1 MGSRDMVTSVTS
13 FSRTGLSDWLIQ
25 RVTSIILL
33 AYFLLIAYQ
42 LMGSVDYTGWAR
54 LFEQTWMKVFTLM
67 AALSLAAHSWIGL
80 WSVFTDY
87 LTERM
92 LGPKGNVIR
101 LVCQLGASLA
111 LVGYVIWLHIFF
123 HNRFILLLLLSSHLI
138 KCRYFYCHWFKYRFT
153 FLD

>member
-1 MGSRDMVTSVTS
+1 MVTSVTS

-42 LMGSVDYTGWAR
+42 LMGSVDYTSWTK

-92 LGPKGNVIR
+92 LGPKGNTFR
-101 LVCQLGASLA
+101 LVCQLAASLA
-111 LVGYVIWLHIFF
+111 LVGYVIWVVVIVW
-123 HNRFILLLLLSSHLI
+123 S
-138 KCRYFYCHWFKYRFT
+138 
-153 FLD
+153 

>member
-1 MGSRDMVTSVTS
+1 MVPSVTS

-25 RVTSIILL
+25 RVTSVILL

-42 LMGSVDYTGWAR
+42 LMGSVDYTSWMR

-101 LVCQLGASLA
+101 LVSQLGASLA
-111 LVGYVIWLHIFF
+111 LVGYVIWVVVI
-123 HNRFILLLLLSSHLI
+123 IWS
-138 KCRYFYCHWFKYRFT
+138 
-153 FLD
+153 

>member
-1 MGSRDMVTSVTS
+1 MVTSVTS

-25 RVTSIILL
+25 RVTLVILL

-42 LMGSVDYTGWAR
+42 LMGSVDYTSWAR

-92 LGPKGNVIR
+92 LGSKGNVIR
-101 LVCQLGASLA
+101 LVSQLGASLA
-111 LVGYVIWLHIFF
+111 LVGYVIWVVVI
-123 HNRFILLLLLSSHLI
+123 IWS
-138 KCRYFYCHWFKYRFT
+138 
-153 FLD
+153 

>member
-1 MGSRDMVTSVTS
+1 MVTSVTS

-42 LMGSVDYTGWAR
+42 LMGSVYYTGWAR

-111 LVGYVIWLHIFF
+111 LVGYVIWVVVI
-123 HNRFILLLLLSSHLI
+123 IWS
-138 KCRYFYCHWFKYRFT
+138 
-153 FLD
+153 

>member
-1 MGSRDMVTSVTS
+1 MVTSVTS

-33 AYFLLIAYQ
+33 AYFLLIGYQ
-42 LMGSVDYTGWAR
+42 LLGSVDYTSWKA
-54 LFEQTWMKVFTLM
+54 LFEHTWMKVFTLM

-92 LGPKGNVIR
+92 LGPGGNVIR
-101 LVCQLGASLA
+101 LSCQLSTSIA
-111 LVGYVIWLHIFF
+111 LVAYVIWVIVIVW
-123 HNRFILLLLLSSHLI
+123 N
-138 KCRYFYCHWFKYRFT
+138 Y
-153 FLD
+153 

>member
-1 MGSRDMVTSVTS
+1 MVTSVTS

-42 LMGSVDYTGWAR
+42 LMGSVDYTSWTK

-92 LGPKGNVIR
+92 LGPKGNTIR
-101 LVCQLGASLA
+101 LVSQLAASLA
-111 LVGYVIWLHIFF
+111 LVGYVIWVVVIVW
-123 HNRFILLLLLSSHLI
+123 S
-138 KCRYFYCHWFKYRFT
+138 
-153 FLD
+153 

>member
-1 MGSRDMVTSVTS
+1 MVTSVTS

-42 LMGSVDYTGWAR
+42 LMGSVDYTSWAR
-54 LFEQTWMKVFTLM
+54 LFEQTSMKVFTLM

-111 LVGYVIWLHIFF
+111 LVGYVIWVVVI
-123 HNRFILLLLLSSHLI
+123 IWS
-138 KCRYFYCHWFKYRFT
+138 
-153 FLD
+153 

>member
-1 MGSRDMVTSVTS
+1 MVTSVTS

-25 RVTSIILL
+25 RVTSVILL

-42 LMGSVDYTGWAR
+42 LMGSVDYTSWMR
-54 LFEQTWMKVFTLM
+54 LFEQTWMKVFTLV

-101 LVCQLGASLA
+101 LVSQLGASLA
-111 LVGYVIWLHIFF
+111 LVGYVIWVVVI
-123 HNRFILLLLLSSHLI
+123 IWS
-138 KCRYFYCHWFKYRFT
+138 
-153 FLD
+153 

>member
-1 MGSRDMVTSVTS
+1 MVTSVTS

-25 RVTSIILL
+25 RVTSVILL

-42 LMGSVDYTGWAR
+42 LMGSVDYTSWTR

-101 LVCQLGASLA
+101 LVSQLGASLA
-111 LVGYVIWLHIFF
+111 LVGYVIWVVV
-123 HNRFILLLLLSSHLI
+123 LI
-138 KCRYFYCHWFKYRFT
+138 WS
-153 FLD
+153 

>member
-1 MGSRDMVTSVTS
+1 MVTSVTS

-42 LMGSVDYTGWAR
+42 LMGSVDYTSWMR

-101 LVCQLGASLA
+101 LVSQLGVSLA
-111 LVGYVIWLHIFF
+111 LVGYVIWVVVI
-123 HNRFILLLLLSSHLI
+123 IWS
-138 KCRYFYCHWFKYRFT
+138 
-153 FLD
+153 

>member
-1 MGSRDMVTSVTS
+1 MVTSVTS

-25 RVTSIILL
+25 RVTSVILL

-42 LMGSVDYTGWAR
+42 LMGSVDYTSWAR

-101 LVCQLGASLA
+101 LVSQLGAALA
-111 LVGYVIWLHIFF
+111 LVGYVIWVVVI
-123 HNRFILLLLLSSHLI
+123 IWS
-138 KCRYFYCHWFKYRFT
+138 
-153 FLD
+153 

>member
-1 MGSRDMVTSVTS
+1 MWGIASALTYHALAGVKHLVMDTGVGETMRGGVYRCAHRFCCGVRCSDFMGSRDMVTSVTS

-42 LMGSVDYTGWAR
+42 LMGSVDYTAWAR

-87 LTERM
+87 LTER
-92 LGPKGNVIR
+92 NV
-101 LVCQLGASLA
+101 GS
-111 LVGYVIWLHIFF
+111 
-123 HNRFILLLLLSSHLI
+123 
-138 KCRYFYCHWFKYRFT
+138 
-153 FLD
+153 